1 MKVTF
6 SFKMRGKVGKSE
18 CHTSPWC
25 TGTESKISCFQILF
39 KTNLWVGQFAQF
51 VSVTLVDWV
60 ITEKDVG
67 SIQSGWTLKCWVGT
81 PTNQPTNQPTAWTDL
96 FSTGGSFAGEV
107 DEREINILY
116 IAPFISNATPPL
128 LAEWARGIPESDFK
142 PGLINLR
149 GGKVKCWWWG
159 LRGNTW
165 IGL

>member
-25 TGTESKISCFQILF
+25 TGTESKMSCFQILF

-81 PTNQPTNQPTAWTDL
+81 PTNQPTNSL
-96 FSTGGSFAGEV
+96 NRFIFYRGKFCRGSGWKG
-107 DEREINILY
+107 NKY
-116 IAPFISNATPPL
+116 IVYRTIYQQCYPPL